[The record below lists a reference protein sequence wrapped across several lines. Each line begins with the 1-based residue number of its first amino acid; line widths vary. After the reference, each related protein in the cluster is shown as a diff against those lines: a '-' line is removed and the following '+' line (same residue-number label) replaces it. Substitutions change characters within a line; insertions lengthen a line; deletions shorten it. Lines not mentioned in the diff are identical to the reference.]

1 MTPLQIIAFLLV
13 ICASGAYINQR
24 FTKLPPPLAMTF
36 LGLATAVSLQ
46 IAQLLGLVDIDQVEQ
61 LLRQIDFPNL
71 LLHGLLGFMLFAG
84 ALSVDFNSL
93 KKWAIPVANLA
104 IVGVLVSAFATG
116 GLLWLIAQA
125 ISLDLPFIWCL
136 LFGSII
142 ASTDPIAALSI
153 VSRAGAP
160 RHLKVKLVG
169 ESLFNDGT
177 SIMLYLVILGVIATG
192 EVHVLHLG
200 YELFVAPLGGAL
212 LGAVVAWLATLA
224 IAKIDHHPTELLV
237 TVALAAGVY
246 GLAEALTVSA
256 PIASVAAGL
265 VVGHVARNKAMSQE
279 SREHIDSFW
288 ESVDEILNTALFA
301 LIGLELLLI
310 DLSAELLYTG
320 LAVWVAVLIARWLG
334 VLGALG
340 RKRKTFGKGAT
351 TILVWGGM
359 RGGISLALA
368 LSVPASPQ
376 AQIIVAL
383 TFVVVTASSVVQGMT
398 LGRVIKRAIHQ
409 PGPEQA
415 DDLDAQNND
424 ENLAEDKPHRT
435 I

>member
-1 MTPLQIIAFLLV
+1 MKPLQIIALLLT
-13 ICASGAYINQR
+13 ICATGAYINQR
-24 FTKLPPPLAMTF
+24 FTRWAPPLAMTF
-36 LGLATAVSLQ
+36 LGLATAVL
-46 IAQLLGLVDIDQVEQ
+46 AQLAHLMGWIEIDQVER
-61 LLRQIDFPNL
+61 LLRQVDFSNL

-84 ALSVDFNSL
+84 ALFVDFNSL
-93 KKWAIPVANLA
+93 KKWAAPVASLA
-104 IVGVLVSAFATG
+104 IFGVLVSAFATG

-125 ISLDLPFIWCL
+125 ISLDFPFVWCL
-136 LFGSII
+136 LFGSLI
-142 ASTDPIAALSI
+142 APTDPIAALSI

-177 SIMLYLVILGVIATG
+177 AIMLYLVILGVITTG
-192 EVHVLHLG
+192 EVHLLHLG

-212 LGAVVAWLATLA
+212 LGAAIAWVATLA

-237 TVALAAGVY
+237 TLALAAGVY

-265 VVGHVARNKAMSQE
+265 VVGHVARNKAMSKE
-279 SREHIDSFW
+279 SREYIDSFW

-301 LIGLELLLI
+301 LIGLELLVI
-310 DLSAELLYTG
+310 DLSIELLYTG
-320 LAVWVAVLIARWLG
+320 LAVWVAVLIARWFG
-334 VLGALG
+334 VIGALG

-368 LSVPASPQ
+368 LSLPASPQ
-376 AQIIVAL
+376 TQIMVAL

-398 LGRVIKRAIHQ
+398 LGHVIKRALRQ

-415 DDLDAQNND
+415 DDLDAEIND
-424 ENLAEDKPHRT
+424 PKPENVASSRT
-435 I
+435 T